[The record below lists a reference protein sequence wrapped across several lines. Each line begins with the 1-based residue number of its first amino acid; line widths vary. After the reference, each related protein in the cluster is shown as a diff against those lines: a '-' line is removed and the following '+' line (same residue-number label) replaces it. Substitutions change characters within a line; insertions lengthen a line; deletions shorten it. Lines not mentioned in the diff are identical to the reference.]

1 MRITATLDK
10 FLVFVDLTCLFQV
23 HIVFVTTEWTHGLGG
38 TRLHL
43 NISHQHKQVCPTTC
57 TPSCVVSANSQF
69 RRPIRLTFLLKL
81 VYPAT
86 RFVNALDP
94 NAEPFVEP
102 EWQHPGYF
110 KGFLL
115 LVLGFFVSVVPAPYA
130 YADLN

>member
-1 MRITATLDK
+1 MGWAVLACILIYLINTNRSAQL
-10 FLVFVDLTCLFQV
+10 FAPPSPLLFQPIHNFAV
-23 HIVFVTTEWTHGLGG
+23 
-38 TRLHL
+38 
-43 NISHQHKQVCPTTC
+43 PT
-57 TPSCVVSANSQF
+57 
-69 RRPIRLTFLLKL
+69 RLTFLLKL

-102 EWQHPGYF
+102 EWQHPGYL

>member
-1 MRITATLDK
+1 MGWAVLACILIYLINTNRSAQQLARHP
-10 FLVFVDLTCLFQV
+10 VLFQPIHNFAV
-23 HIVFVTTEWTHGLGG
+23 
-38 TRLHL
+38 
-43 NISHQHKQVCPTTC
+43 
-57 TPSCVVSANSQF
+57 
-69 RRPIRLTFLLKL
+69 PIRLTFLLKL